1 VDSNNKTTRLFHF
14 FARRNCKPLSTQ
26 TRASYKYEN
35 LIESLHYQ
43 LCARYA
49 IYAYQK
55 SLHEEVPS
63 SAIEYPSSIQKYIQ
77 KMLRF
82 PILQKSLPKR
92 ILHAPSLL
100 QSIIFKSSYQITSN
114 PLTNHVK
121 PSTVAS
127 PMPKTKLRALRSK
140 LESAP
145 EQVAH
150 LILPSSLYGF
160 LSYIPKTSP
169 L

>member
-1 VDSNNKTTRLFHF
+1 MKLQA
-14 FARRNCKPLSTQ
+14 AR
-26 TRASYKYEN
+26 TRALYKYQD
-35 LIESLHYQ
+35 LLESLHQQ
-43 LCARYA
+43 LSAHYA
-49 IYAYQK
+49 IYAYQR

-63 SAIEYPSSIQKYIQ
+63 SAIDYPSSIQKYIQ
-77 KMLRF
+77 KMLWF
-82 PILQKSLPKR
+82 PILQKSLLKH
-92 ILHAPSLL
+92 ILHAPSTLL
-100 QSIIFKSSYQITSN
+100 QSIILKSFYQTTSN

-150 LILPSSLYGF
+150 LMLPSSAYGF
-160 LSYIPKTSP
+160 FSYMPNTM